1 MPGTLNPER
10 SRIAARVITAIAGDG
25 AVLRDDQ
32 TLAVAALC
40 EPAARVLVV
49 QATGWGKSAVYW
61 AATAIRR
68 HEGAGPALVV
78 SPLLSLMRDQ
88 VAAAGRAGLRA
99 ATLNSSNIDAWS
111 EVEAALR
118 ADQLDVLL
126 VSPERLANPGF
137 GRRVLDELAGRL
149 GLLVIDEAH
158 AVSDWGHDFRPDYRR
173 VADVLQTLNPHTPVL
188 ATTATANERVT
199 LDVAAQLGEA
209 TLVLRGPL
217 ARSSLQL
224 TVVDA
229 LSPIERFAWVVDHL
243 PRLQGSGIVYTLTV
257 ADAERLAAAVQ
268 FVHGDGSKV
277 AAYTGGLESRERE
290 RLEDALHANR
300 LKALIATSAL
310 GMGYD
315 KPDLGFV
322 IHVGSPPSPVSYYQ
336 QVGRAGRGIDHAL
349 VALLPSDADAGVWD
363 YFATATIPE
372 RAQVERLLAGLTAY
386 TDGQPATIPALE
398 AETGLRRGRVE
409 LMLKQLAVDGAV
421 ERVQG
426 GWRSTG
432 VEWTYDQ
439 AHYDGIIA
447 TRRRE
452 ADIMRA
458 YTRGQSCLMQLLQE
472 SLDDSSAQKCGRC
485 SVCLGHLP
493 EPLQERPDPAT
504 IEAVTRRLRG
514 EVTVLEPRKMWPGGA
529 FGSRGRIPAGL
540 MAETGRAIVY
550 ADAPEWRELVA
561 STFAHDGPPPQE
573 LRDAA
578 VGALGHWRDSWPAR
592 PEVVV
597 ALPAAGYPLMTG
609 GLADHLAQ
617 VGQLDRADLTVA
629 MDPEEALDL
638 SSSQEAALWRDAIRV
653 NDQLLSAVSGKV
665 VLLLV
670 DASSTQWPITV
681 AAAHLRRA
689 EASMVLPLL
698 VHRRP

>member
-1 MPGTLNPER
+1 
-10 SRIAARVITAIAGDG
+10 
-25 AVLRDDQ
+25 
-32 TLAVAALC
+32 
-40 EPAARVLVV
+40 
-49 QATGWGKSAVYW
+49 
-61 AATAIRR
+61 
-68 HEGAGPALVV
+68 
-78 SPLLSLMRDQ
+78 
-88 VAAAGRAGLRA
+88 
-99 ATLNSSNIDAWS
+99 
-111 EVEAALR
+111 
-118 ADQLDVLL
+118 
-126 VSPERLANPGF
+126 
-137 GRRVLDELAGRL
+137 
-149 GLLVIDEAH
+149 
-158 AVSDWGHDFRPDYRR
+158 
-173 VADVLQTLNPHTPVL
+173 
-188 ATTATANERVT
+188 
-199 LDVAAQLGEA
+199 
-209 TLVLRGPL
+209 
-217 ARSSLQL
+217 
-224 TVVDA
+224 
-229 LSPIERFAWVVDHL
+229 
-243 PRLQGSGIVYTLTV
+243 
-257 ADAERLAAAVQ
+257 
-268 FVHGDGSKV
+268 

-290 RLEDALHANR
+290 RLEDALRGNR

-322 IHVGSPPSPVSYYQ
+322 VHVGSPPSPVSYYQ

-372 RAQVERLLAGLTAY
+372 RAKVERLLAGLSAY
-386 TDGQPATIPALE
+386 VGGQPATVPGLE

-426 GWRSTG
+426 GWRPTG

-439 AHYDGIIA
+439 EHYDGIIA

-458 YTRGQSCLMQLLQE
+458 YTRGQRCLMQLLQE

-493 EPLQERPDPAT
+493 EPLQERPEPAT
-504 IEAVTRRLRG
+504 VEAVTRRLRG

-529 FGSRGRIPAGL
+529 FGSRGRIPPGL
-540 MAETGRAIVY
+540 MAQTGRAIVY

-561 STFAHDGPPPQE
+561 STFAADGAPSQE
-573 LRDAA
+573 LLDAA
-578 VGALGHWRDSWPAR
+578 VGALGHWRDSWPSR

-609 GLADHLAQ
+609 GLADYLAQ
-617 VGQLDRADLTVA
+617 VGQLGRADLTVA
-629 MDPEEALDL
+629 IGPAASADL

-653 NDQLLSAVSGKV
+653 NDELLSAVCGRV
-665 VLLLV
+665 VLLVV
-670 DASSTQWPITV
+670 DASSSQWPITV
-681 AAAHLRRA
+681 AAAHLRQA